1 MAEKEEKTKQEKSVK
16 KLYNPNEKRVNEE
29 RLIRILS
36 KDIPGNMKIYV
47 GLTRIKGISWGM
59 SNAICK
65 TLKIPKNKKIIE
77 LSPQEIEKISEF
89 AKKPSV
95 PKYLINRPNDIESGE
110 NRHLIG
116 NDLELQTEFDIKRLK
131 KIKSYRGYRH
141 LNNQPSRGQKT
152 RSHFR
157 KNKSK
162 GVGIKKKK
170 ASKEKG
176 DILK

>member
-1 MAEKEEKTKQEKSVK
+1 MAEKEEKTKQEKPAK
-16 KLYNPNEKRVNEE
+16 KPYNPNEKKVDEE
-29 RLIRILS
+29 RLIRILA
-36 KDIPGNMKIYV
+36 KDIPGNMKVYV
-47 GLTRIKGISWGM
+47 GLTRIKGISWSM

-65 TLKIPKNKKIIE
+65 ILKIPKNKKIIE
-77 LSPQEIEKISEF
+77 LSQQEIEKISEF

-95 PKYLINRPNDIESGE
+95 PKYLINRPNDMESGE

-141 LNNQPSRGQKT
+141 LNQQPSRGQKT

-157 KNKSK
+157 RNKSK

-170 ASKEKG
+170 ASKEKE
-176 DILK
+176 I

>member
-1 MAEKEEKTKQEKSVK
+1 MAEDKTKQEKTVK
-16 KLYNPNEKRVNEE
+16 KPYNPNEKKVNEE
-29 RLIRILS
+29 KLIRILS
-36 KDIPGNMKIYV
+36 KDIPGNMKVYA
-47 GLTRIKGISWGM
+47 GLTRIKGISWAM

-65 TLKIPKNKKIIE
+65 ILKIPKSKKIVE
-77 LSPQEIEKISEF
+77 LSQQEIEKISEF
-89 AKKPSV
+89 AKKPAT
-95 PKYLINRPNDIESGE
+95 PKYIMNRPNDLESGE

-141 LNNQPSRGQKT
+141 LYGQPTRGQKT

-170 ASKEKG
+170 ASKEK
-176 DILK
+176 DSV